1 MTKKQQLNDL
11 DTWFEDLIGFPE
23 TEFGYT
29 LAEIPKKYHDLM
41 GIFEQISI
49 AQLKEQIDFTN
60 PGSNNTHNPVKL
72 NVYYRDTYDSHTEL
86 FDTSVLQYNAKPG
99 TLFQVASNF
108 NCLENASQ
116 KTNVFSGYFITW
128 QMMDSTQ
135 GPSASAGAAFGAIL
149 RLIKHKE
156 SPINLLADTPIKQDN
171 GKVEYNNERNLDIST
186 INPEHIRVGLHRNVT
201 ACFLR
206 SDKFNYNAKGPKIN
220 QVFTSTCIC
229 DNNTPNSLSR
239 ILLESA
245 YEATYLCAIITK
257 AAEVVLTMI
266 GGGVFNN
273 NHGVIIDALMRA
285 HNKYAPY
292 LPKDCIVKLP
302 IYVPTPYA
310 ILKHLKKY
318 DNVNAVHLIN
328 T

>member
-1 MTKKQQLNDL
+1 MLKL
-11 DTWFEDLIGFPE
+11 DNWFEKLIGFPE
-23 TEFGYT
+23 TEFNYT
-29 LAEIPKKYHDLM
+29 SDKIPKKFHDLM
-41 GIFEQISI
+41 GIFEQVNI
-49 AQLKEQIDFTN
+49 AQLKEQIDFTKPN
-60 PGSNNTHNPVKL
+60 TNNIHDPVKL
-72 NVYYRDTYDSHTEL
+72 NVYYRDTYDAHTEL
-86 FDTSVLQYNAKPG
+86 FDTSALQYNAKPG

-108 NCLENASQ
+108 NCLENARK
-116 KTNVFSGYFITW
+116 KTNVFNGYFITC
-128 QMMDSTQ
+128 QMIDTTQ

-156 SPINLLADTPIKQDN
+156 SPINLLTDTPIKQNN

-206 SDKFNYNAKGPKIN
+206 DGTNFAFNEKGPKIN

-257 AAEVVLTMI
+257 APEVVLTMI

-273 NHGVIIDALMRA
+273 NHGVIIDALMQA

-292 LPKDCIVKLP
+292 LPKNCIVKLP
-302 IYVPTPYA
+302 IYVPTPHA

-318 DNVNAVHLIN
+318 DNVIFTSV
-328 T
+328 

>member
-1 MTKKQQLNDL
+1 
-11 DTWFEDLIGFPE
+11 
-23 TEFGYT
+23 
-29 LAEIPKKYHDLM
+29 M
-41 GIFEQISI
+41 GIFEQVNI

-86 FDTSVLQYNAKPG
+86 FDTSALQYNAKPG

-108 NCLENASQ
+108 NCLENASK
-116 KTNVFSGYFITW
+116 KTNVFNGYFVTG
-128 QMMDSTQ
+128 QMTDTTQ
-135 GPSASAGAAFGAIL
+135 GPSAAAGAAFGTIL

-156 SPINLLADTPIKQDN
+156 SPINLLIDTPIEQNN
-171 GKVEYNNERNLDIST
+171 GKVEYCKMKNLNISS
-186 INPEHIRVGLHRNVT
+186 INQEHIRVGLHRDVT

-206 SDKFNYNAKGPKIN
+206 DGTNFAYNAKGPKIN

-239 ILLESA
+239 ILLEAA
-245 YEATYLCAIITK
+245 YEATYLCAIITN
-257 AAEVVLTMI
+257 APEVVLTMI

-302 IYVPTPYA
+302 IYVPTPYV

-318 DNVNAVHLIN
+318 DNVNAVHLTN